1 MNESQV
7 VDAIA
12 KARRG
17 ITQYLAILDSV
28 HRVDVSCDRDFQKMY
43 NSFYRVRQRPSGWYE
58 VYYEYLERSKTT
70 PPQFDTALDYLW
82 STLGRYEPS
91 FSSKLVA
98 TLDPD
103 RPVWDRFV
111 LKNTSQKAPSYA
123 ARNRVQ
129 SAKAVYRSIQDWY
142 ESYLC
147 SVEGQRV
154 LRVFDREV
162 GEHHRLTNL
171 KKVDF
176 VLWQTRA

>member
-17 ITQYLAILDSV
+17 ITQYLAILDAV

-43 NSFYRVRQRPSGWYE
+43 NSYYRVRQRLSGWYE
-58 VYYEYLERSKTT
+58 VYYDYLERSKTT

-111 LKNTSQKAPSYA
+111 LKNTGQKAPSYA

-129 SAKAVYRSIQDWY
+129 AAFS
-142 ESYLC
+142 
-147 SVEGQRV
+147 
-154 LRVFDREV
+154 F
-162 GEHHRLTNL
+162 
-171 KKVDF
+171 
-176 VLWQTRA
+176 